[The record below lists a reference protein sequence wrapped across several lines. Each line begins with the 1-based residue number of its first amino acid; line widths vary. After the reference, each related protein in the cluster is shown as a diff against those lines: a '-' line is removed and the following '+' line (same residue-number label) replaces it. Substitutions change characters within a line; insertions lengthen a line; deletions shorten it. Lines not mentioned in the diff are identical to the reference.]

1 MSSAV
6 HACKLTLSTAAAEP
20 IVTYHPRFRALLPQR
35 LLMRDG
41 VFNILFTYLLVPVAP
56 LRVCTRARRKMP
68 IDHLARAS
76 SRAGRRLLRGVPR
89 ETRHRR
95 RRRRRRRRGSY
106 RRRRK
111 ACTGAT
117 ILRDTRDANSG
128 DRGDQVLVPSN
139 FCFAAGCHFSLDTV
153 GRLKRFPRPTSWT

>member
-6 HACKLTLSTAAAEP
+6 HACKLSLSTAAAGP
-20 IVTYHPRFRALLPQR
+20 TVTYHPRFRALLPQR

-68 IDHLARAS
+68 MDHLARAS
-76 SRAGRRLLRGVPR
+76 SKAGRRLLRGVPR

-95 RRRRRRRRGSY
+95 RRRRRRRRRTHTVAVVRPAQAQPSCGTRATRLRQLWRSWGPSFGPLQLLLCS
-106 RRRRK
+106 RLSFFTRHCGETK
-111 ACTGAT
+111 A
-117 ILRDTRDANSG
+117 L
-128 DRGDQVLVPSN
+128 P
-139 FCFAAGCHFSLDTV
+139 
-153 GRLKRFPRPTSWT
+153 

>member
-6 HACKLTLSTAAAEP
+6 HACKLTLSTAAAGP
-20 IVTYHPRFRALLPQR
+20 TVTYHPRFRALLSQR

-68 IDHLARAS
+68 MDHLARAS

-117 ILRDTRDANSG
+117 ILRDTRDASSPTLEIVGTKFWSPPTFALQLAVIFHSTLWG
-128 DRGDQVLVPSN
+128 D
-139 FCFAAGCHFSLDTV
+139 
-153 GRLKRFPRPTSWT
+153 

>member
-6 HACKLTLSTAAAEP
+6 HACKLTLSTAAAGP
-20 IVTYHPRFRALLPQR
+20 TVTYHPRFRALLSQR

-68 IDHLARAS
+68 MDHLARAS
-76 SRAGRRLLRGVPR
+76 SKAGRRLLRGVPR

-106 RRRRK
+106 RRRRLGLYC
-111 ACTGAT
+111 ARGTPV
-117 ILRDTRDANSG
+117 SG
-128 DRGDQVLVPSN
+128 RRRRRTCRVCRSADRRRCGN
-139 FCFAAGCHFSLDTV
+139 
-153 GRLKRFPRPTSWT
+153 